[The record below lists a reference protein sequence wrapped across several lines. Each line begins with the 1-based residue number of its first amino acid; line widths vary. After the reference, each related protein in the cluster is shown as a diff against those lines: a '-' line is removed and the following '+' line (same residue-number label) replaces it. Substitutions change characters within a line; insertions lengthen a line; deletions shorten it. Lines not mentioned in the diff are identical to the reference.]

1 MSFKMWKVD
10 VRKNDTEIHIL
21 GNVKGTDYDIYLG
34 DTFDSKGRY
43 SWEKAERLFNHA
55 NLMVRWLEHGA
66 LYEHIVSDIK
76 YAIDQL

>member
-1 MSFKMWKVD
+1 MWKCEA
-10 VRKNDTEIHIL
+10 RKTGTEAHLL
-21 GNVKGTDYDIYLG
+21 GSIEGTDYDIYLG
-34 DTFDSKGRY
+34 DTFDSKGIH